1 MDKIAK
7 DLLNKV
13 ADLVGVPDGAHSIR
27 EDGGSLSIYSTDNV
41 KIRTREDKMGIDI
54 HVLPGTVG
62 EMVHIPV
69 IITAS
74 GLKEKVINTF
84 RIGEGS
90 DVTIMA
96 GCGIHNHGPDDS
108 QHDGLHT
115 FHLEKNAKLKYVE
128 KHYGE
133 GDGQGQKFLNP
144 KTELFLDEGSQAILE
159 MVQIEGVDDTTRE
172 TVVELE
178 EDASL
183 LIQESLLTDGVQRAV
198 SIVDIILKGENSDA
212 QIISRSVG
220 KGESTQV
227 FELRMTGRNSCR
239 GHIQCDSIIMDA
251 AQVSSVPEVRAEHPG
266 ANLIHE
272 AAIGRIASDQLTK
285 LMTLGLTMEEA
296 EKVVIQSF
304 LNEEV

>member
-1 MDKIAK
+1 MDKTARE
-7 DLLNKV
+7 LLRKV
-13 ADLVGVPDGAHSIR
+13 ADIDGVPEGAHSIR
-27 EDGGSLSIYSTDNV
+27 EDGGSYSIYSTDNV
-41 KIRTREDKMGIDI
+41 KIKTREDKMGIDI

-62 EMVHIPV
+62 ETVHIPV

-74 GLKEKVINTF
+74 GLKERVINTF

-90 DVTIMA
+90 DVSIVA
-96 GCGIHNHGPDDS
+96 GCGIHNCGTEDS

-115 FHLEKNAKLKYVE
+115 FHLEKGAKLKYTE

-133 GDGQGQKFLNP
+133 GDGGKRLLNP
-144 KTELFLDEGSQAILE
+144 KTELVLDEGSQAILE
-159 MVQIEGVDDTTRE
+159 MVQIEGVDDTVRE
-172 TVVELE
+172 TVVELG
-178 EDASL
+178 DNASL
-183 LIQESLLTDGVQRAV
+183 LIQESLLTDGVQKAK
-198 SIVDIILKGENSDA
+198 SIVDIVLKGENSDA

-220 KGESTQV
+220 KGDSRQL
-227 FELRMTGRNSCR
+227 FELRMTGRNHCH
-239 GHIQCDSIIMDA
+239 GHIQCDSIIMDS
-251 AQVSSVPEVRAEHPG
+251 AQVSSVPEVRAEHAG

-272 AAIGRIASDQLTK
+272 AAIGRIANDQLVK